1 MSSNDMEVGVF
12 VGPILRG
19 DGNGGSGL
27 RASRN
32 GDLVTAQ
39 GIPNNYEAA
48 SRGLVFSCS
57 TALTGTTVV
66 AANNSGVAAAA
77 ATVLSLYNPIGSGV
91 NLALIKT
98 GVWFTSGTPA
108 VGMWCYNVA
117 YNQTITATPNAVMG
131 RNLPSGAATSASGF
145 TQTALTGSGA
155 QTFLRGF
162 GTMFAGAIAA
172 TTPALP
178 WDDASDI
185 VLPPGGVITICSP
198 GTGTSVIVM
207 ASIVYQEVAIQTA

>member
-1 MSSNDMEVGVF
+1 MATETVQNSVY
-12 VGPILRG
+12 VGPVLRG

-32 GDLVTAQ
+32 GGLVVSPEA
-39 GIPNNYEAA
+39 PALYEGA
-48 SRGLVFSCS
+48 SRGVIFSCS

-77 ATVLSLYNPIGSGV
+77 ATILSLYNPLGSGV

-108 VGMWCYNVA
+108 AGMWCYNVA
-117 YNQTITATPNAVMG
+117 YNQTITATANAVMG
-131 RNLPSGAATSASGF
+131 RNLPSGAASSASGF

-178 WDDASDI
+178 WDIVDGDI
-185 VLPPGGVITICSP
+185 VVPPGGVLTICSP
-198 GTGTSVIVM
+198 GTGTTVIVM
-207 ASIVYQEVAIQTA
+207 ASIEYQEVAIPA